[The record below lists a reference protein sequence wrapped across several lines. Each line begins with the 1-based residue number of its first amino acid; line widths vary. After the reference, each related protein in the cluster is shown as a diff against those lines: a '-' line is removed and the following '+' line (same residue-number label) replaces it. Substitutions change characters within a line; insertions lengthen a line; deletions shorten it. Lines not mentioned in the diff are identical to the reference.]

1 MVHLEGACIG
11 HGRRQ
16 RAAILTQ
23 SNDKA
28 GMQKMITDEDLD
40 DAVKE
45 GVITPG
51 HAKALRGFAALR
63 TRAVVEAPSADEER
77 FRLVASFNDI
87 FVVLACA
94 LVLVSSAWLL
104 GDRNGA
110 LTGASLLILSWLL
123 AEVFVRRRRMALPAI
138 VLTVT
143 ALSGAAL
150 AAHGATVLLR
160 PEAKPY
166 LSWIMLGAVLIVA
179 ALHAWRF
186 RVPITSA
193 VVMAAITAALVHA
206 AFLYTGTWGMVAHA
220 RGSVWA
226 SFPWLPTLTILACGV
241 AAFAWAMAWDVR
253 DRARTS
259 HRNDIA
265 FWLHL
270 LAAPLLVY
278 PCFLLVAVAIPYQP
292 VLQAAIVVGAY
303 ALLAWLSLVIDRRA
317 LLVSAL
323 GYVLFALTRAFAD
336 GASDSGPAA
345 LKATPIIALVAGS
358 VLLLLSIFWGG
369 TRRAVMKLVPTWVRV
384 RVPVERR

>member
-1 MVHLEGACIG
+1 M
-11 HGRRQ
+11 Q
-16 RAAILTQ
+16 R
-23 SNDKA
+23 
-28 GMQKMITDEDLD
+28 MITDQDLE

-51 HAKALRGFAALR
+51 HAKALRGFAASR

-94 LVLVSSAWLL
+94 LVLVSSFWLV
-104 GDRNGA
+104 GDRPGGVAGA
-110 LTGASLLILSWLL
+110 GLLVVSWLL
-123 AEVFVRRRRMALPAI
+123 AEVFVRQRRMALPAI
-138 VLTVT
+138 VLTAA
-143 ALSGAAL
+143 ALAGAAL
-150 AAHGATVLLR
+150 AALGAAALFW
-160 PEAKPY
+160 PESKPY
-166 LSWIMLGAVLIVA
+166 SSWIMLAAVLIVA

-193 VVMAAITAALVHA
+193 LAMAAVTAALVHTA
-206 AFLYTGTWGMVAHA
+206 LAYA
-220 RGSVWA
+220 RTMTPTPGSLW
-226 SFPWLPTLTILACGV
+226 SFPWLPMLTVLACGV

-278 PCFLLVAVAIPYQP
+278 PCFLLVAVALPNQP
-292 VLQAAIVVGAY
+292 ALQAAIVVGAY
-303 ALLAWLSLVIDRRA
+303 ALLALLSLVIDRRA

-323 GYVLFALTRAFAD
+323 GNVLFALTRAFTD
-336 GASDSGPAA
+336 GSSDGGSAA
-345 LKATPIIALVAGS
+345 LKALPIIALVAGS
-358 VLLLLSIFWGG
+358 VLLLLSIFWGSA
-369 TRRAVMKLVPTWVRV
+369 RRAVMKLAPTWVRV
-384 RVPVERR
+384 RVPVERG